1 MMVEKLVNLWIKRRT
16 KNFTQIAL
24 FVMTFDYRKYKK
36 DGKNGSCTFHSH
48 PKIAQDPFVKEKLCE
63 VVYYIR
69 GNYDLEE
76 FTKI

>member
-16 KNFTQIAL
+16 KNFTKIAL
-24 FVMTFDYRKYKK
+24 FVMTFDYRKYQK
-36 DGKNGSCTFHSH
+36 DGKAGSCTFHSH

-63 VVYYIR
+63 VVDYIR
-69 GNYDLEE
+69 DNYDLEE